1 MLSRSDQAVL
11 NLEDARSLRAS
22 GASYRQIR
30 DRLGLSPGQLRHI
43 RRALSREKAAAT
55 RLRST
60 ESGASDRNLPVG
72 RSVLPKGLRRTL
84 MASGYQTL
92 GDIVD
97 GLSDPAG
104 AGLEGIAGIGPHK
117 AALVKRL
124 LDHYGLLPGSGDL
137 KGEIERLFPELA

>member
-1 MLSRSDQAVL
+1 MLSRSEQAAL

-30 DRLGLSPGQLRHI
+30 RQLGLSAGQLGLI
-43 RRALSREKAAAT
+43 RRALSREKGAAT

-60 ESGASDRNLPVG
+60 VSGASERDLPVG

-92 GDIVD
+92 GDVAD
-97 GLSDPAG
+97 GLADPAG
-104 AGLEGIAGIGPHK
+104 AGLEAIAGVGPYK

-124 LDHYGLLPGSGDL
+124 LDHYGLLPGAADL
-137 KGEIERLFPELA
+137 KGEIEKLFPDLA